1 MRRLLIANRG
11 EIAVRIAR
19 AAMDLGI
26 GTVAVYSEDDANG
39 LHLRIADEAV
49 PLAGRGVP
57 AYLDIEDVVARAVEA
72 NCDAVHPGYGFL
84 AENADFAAAC
94 AEAGVAFVGPRP
106 EVLELFGD
114 KGRARAAATG
124 AGVPVLRGTDR
135 PTTLEETREFFAA
148 LGDGKAMIVKAVAGG
163 GGRGTRI
170 VGSAD
175 EIEQA
180 YERCR
185 SEARRAF
192 GNGSLYVEELIP
204 RARHIEVQLLGDEDG
219 GLVDFGERECSAQRR
234 HQKVVETAPAPNL
247 CPALR
252 AEIVDAALRLGRAAE
267 YSSLGT
273 FEFLVD
279 ADASGEVGNGDGA
292 PAGAGGNAGNGDGD
306 GGPAETGG
314 RFAFIEAN
322 ARLQVEHT
330 VTEAVTGVDL
340 VQAQLR
346 IAAGE
351 TLEDLGLGAPEA
363 VRPRG
368 FAIQARVNLETLDAE
383 GAVRP
388 SGGALA
394 AYEPPS
400 GPGVRT
406 DGCGYAGYEA
416 NPAFDSLLAKVI
428 AHSPSNDFAAAVKRT
443 SRALDEFRIAGPDTN
458 IPWLQGVLGHP
469 DFAAGALYTR
479 WLDDNAREL
488 AAAAGNGRRQ
498 RFVPAAAPVG
508 AAKAA
513 GAASPAA
520 GGAAQT
526 PGAATQAAGGAE
538 DARDS
543 GFAGARVDTA
553 DPLALF
559 AYDQET
565 KAAQAG
571 APDPAGGADAAGE
584 EADGPEGAT
593 GIGAPIQGTIVSID
607 VAEGDEV
614 LRGQQVAVIEAM
626 KMEHVLR
633 ADTSGTVLRVT
644 MAVGD
649 TIREGYP
656 LVFVEGAEGGEASD
670 AAEEIDPD
678 YIRPDLAENYARHA
692 YTLDENRPE
701 AVARR
706 RRFGFRT
713 PRENIEQLVDAGS
726 FKEYWPLIVARQH
739 QKFSDEKLREY
750 TPADGVVAGTASING
765 DLFDD
770 EHSRAM
776 VLSYDY
782 TVLAGTQGG
791 RNHYKQDRLFDLAN
805 RYMLPLVF
813 FTEGGGGRP
822 GDDYTGPRVAF
833 DTYTFTQFSKLS
845 GLIPLVGVN
854 NGRCFAG
861 NTALLACCD
870 TIIATEAS
878 TIAMGGPAMI
888 EGGGLGVYTPEEVGP
903 MSFQVPN
910 GVVDILVKDE
920 EEAVDVTKKYLS
932 YFQGTVQDWEAHDQ
946 RPLRHVI
953 PENRLRLYDM
963 QEIVHRLADVG
974 SVLEI
979 RPKFGIGV
987 ITAFIRVEGRPMGV
1001 IANNPHHLAGAIDS
1015 DGADKGARFL
1025 QLCDAFDIPVLS
1037 LMDCPGIMVGP
1048 DHEKTALVR
1057 HCARMFNTGANL
1069 SVPMFGVVVRKA
1081 YGLGVQAMCG
1091 ASALVG
1097 FFTVGWPT
1105 AEFAGMNIEGAVKLG
1120 YRKELAAIE
1129 DPEERRLEF
1138 ERRVEASYER
1148 AKAVNAAAG
1157 GGLDDVIDPADTRS
1171 WIAESMKRLPKPPPR
1186 TGKKR
1191 PYIDTW

>member
-1 MRRLLIANRG
+1 MRRLLIANRS
-11 EIAVRIAR
+11 EIAVRIGR

-26 GTVAVYSEDDANG
+26 EAIAVYSEDDANG

-49 PLAGRGVP
+49 ALDGRGVP
-57 AYLDIEDVVARAVEA
+57 AYLDIEGVVGRAVEA

-84 AENADFAAAC
+84 AENADFATAC
-94 AEAGVAFVGPRP
+94 ADAGITFVGPRP

-114 KGRARAAATG
+114 KGRARAASTG
-124 AGVPVLRGTDR
+124 ADVPVLRGTDR
-135 PTTLEETREFFAA
+135 PTTVEEAQEFFAA
-148 LGDGKAMIVKAVAGG
+148 LGQGKAMIVKALAGG

-170 VGSAD
+170 VASAD

-185 SEARRAF
+185 SEAERAF
-192 GNGSLYVEELIP
+192 GNGGLYVEELIP
-204 RARHIEVQLLGDEDG
+204 RARHIEVQLLGDEEG
-219 GLVDFGERECSAQRR
+219 GLIDLGERECSAQRR
-234 HQKVVETAPAPNL
+234 HQKVVETAPAHNL
-247 CPALR
+247 CPNLR
-252 AEIVDAALRLGRAAE
+252 AAIIDAALRLGRAAQ
-267 YSSLGT
+267 YNSLGT
-273 FEFLVD
+273 FEFLAFAGRGSD
-279 ADASGEVGNGDGA
+279 TGNGSGA
-292 PAGAGGNAGNGDGD
+292 TAEAGGG
-306 GGPAETGG
+306 
-314 RFAFIEAN
+314 FAFIEAN

-351 TLEDLGLGAPEA
+351 TLTGLGLGAPES

-368 FAIQARVNLETLDAE
+368 FAIQARVNLETLDAD

-388 SGGALA
+388 SGGVLT

-400 GPGVRT
+400 GPGVRV

-428 AHSPSNDFAAAVKRT
+428 AHSPSSDFTSVVKRA
-443 SRALDEFRIAGPDTN
+443 SRALDEFRIGGPSTN
-458 IPWLQGVLGHP
+458 IPWLQSVLNHP
-469 DFAAGALYTR
+469 DFAAGNLYTR
-479 WLDDNAREL
+479 WLDDHSQEL

-498 RFVPAAAPVG
+498 RFVPASALPTG
-508 AAKAA
+508 
-513 GAASPAA
+513 P
-520 GGAAQT
+520 T
-526 PGAATQAAGGAE
+526 PGPGGTPSD

-543 GFAGARVDTA
+543 GFAGARVDTV

-559 AYDQET
+559 AHDQAT
-565 KAAQAG
+565 KAAEAAKPDTGADTAGPQAG
-571 APDPAGGADAAGE
+571 H
-584 EADGPEGAT
+584 EGAV
-593 GIGAPIQGTIVSID
+593 GVVAPIQGTIVSID

-633 ADTSGTVLRVT
+633 AGTSGIVKQVT
-644 MAVGD
+644 MAAGD

-656 LVFVEGAEGGEASD
+656 LVLVEEAEGGEAAD

-678 YIRPDLAENYARHA
+678 YIRPDLEENYRRHA

-706 RRFGFRT
+706 RRFGFQT
-713 PRENIEQLVDAGS
+713 PRENIEQLVDPGS
-726 FKEYWPLIVARQH
+726 FKEYWPLLVARQH
-739 QKFSDEKLREY
+739 QKYSDEKLRQY

-770 EHSRAM
+770 EHSRAI

-791 RNHYKQDRLFDLAN
+791 RNHYKQDRLFELAN
-805 RYMLPLVF
+805 RYRLPLVF

-833 DTYTFTQFSKLS
+833 DTYTITQFSKLS

-870 TIIATEAS
+870 VIIATEAS

-910 GVVDILVKDE
+910 GVVDILVEDE
-920 EEAVDVTKKYLS
+920 EAAVETTKKYLS
-932 YFQGTVQDWEAHDQ
+932 YFQGATCEWEAHDQ

-963 QEIVHRLADVG
+963 QEIVHTLADVG

-979 RPKFGIGV
+979 REKFGIGV
-987 ITAFIRVEGRPMGV
+987 ITAFIRVEGKPMGV

-1025 QLCDAFDIPVLS
+1025 QLCDAFDVPVLS

-1091 ASALVG
+1091 ASSLVG

-1171 WIAESMKRLPKPPPR
+1171 WITESMKRLPPTPPR

>member
-26 GTVAVYSEDDANG
+26 HTVAVYSEDDANG

-49 PLAGRGVP
+49 ALDGCGVP
-57 AYLDIEDVVARAVEA
+57 AYLDIEGVVGRAVDA

-84 AENADFAAAC
+84 AENAAFAAAC
-94 AEAGVAFVGPRP
+94 AEAGVTFVGPRP
-106 EVLELFGD
+106 KVLALFGD
-114 KGRARAAATG
+114 KGHARAAARE
-124 AGVPVLRGTDR
+124 ADVPVLRGTDR
-135 PTTLEETREFFAA
+135 PTTVEETQEFFAG
-148 LGDGKAMIVKAVAGG
+148 LGQGKAMIIKALAGG

-170 VGSAD
+170 VASAD

-185 SEARRAF
+185 SEAERAF
-192 GNGSLYVEELIP
+192 GNGGLYVEELIP
-204 RARHIEVQLLGDEDG
+204 RARHIEVQLLGDESG
-219 GLVDFGERECSAQRR
+219 GLIDLGERECSAQRR

-247 CPALR
+247 SPTLR
-252 AEIVDAALRLGRAAE
+252 AAIIDAALRLGRSTQ
-267 YSSLGT
+267 YNSLGT

-279 ADASGEVGNGDGA
+279 ADESG
-292 PAGAGGNAGNGDGD
+292 GG
-306 GGPAETGG
+306 
-314 RFAFIEAN
+314 FAFIEAN

-351 TLEDLGLGAPEA
+351 TLGNLGLGEPEA

-368 FAIQARVNLETLDAE
+368 FAIQARVNLETLDAD
-383 GAVRP
+383 GTVRP
-388 SGGALA
+388 SSGVLA

-400 GPGVRT
+400 GPGVRI

-428 AHSPSNDFAAAVKRT
+428 AHSPSSDFTSAVKRA
-443 SRALDEFRIAGPDTN
+443 SRALDEFRIGGPSTN
-458 IPWLQGVLGHP
+458 IPWLQGVLSHP
-469 DFAAGALYTR
+469 DFAAGNLYTR
-479 WLDDNAREL
+479 WLDDHAGEL
-488 AAAAGNGRRQ
+488 AAAARNGRRQ
-498 RFVPAAAPVG
+498 RFVPASALASGPV
-508 AAKAA
+508 
-513 GAASPAA
+513 PAA
-520 GGAAQT
+520 GDT
-526 PGAATQAAGGAE
+526 SS
-538 DARDS
+538 DKARDS

-559 AYDQET
+559 AYDQATRAAE
-565 KAAQAG
+565 AAQ
-571 APDPAGGADAAGE
+571 PDASAATTGPQTGPGSGAD
-584 EADGPEGAT
+584 GAT
-593 GIGAPIQGTIVSID
+593 GVVAPIQGTIVSID

-633 ADTSGTVLRVT
+633 AGCSGIVKQVT
-644 MAVGD
+644 MAAGD

-656 LVFVEGAEGGEASD
+656 LVLVEEAEGGEAAD

-678 YIRPDLAENYARHA
+678 YIRPDLEENIRRHA

-706 RRFGFRT
+706 RRFGFQT

-726 FKEYWPLIVARQH
+726 FKEYWPLLVARQH
-739 QKFSDEKLREY
+739 QKYSDEKLRQY

-765 DLFDD
+765 NLFDD
-770 EHSRAM
+770 EHSRAI

-791 RNHYKQDRLFDLAN
+791 RNHYKQDRLFELAN
-805 RYMLPLVF
+805 RYRLPLVF

-870 TIIATEAS
+870 VIIATEAS

-920 EEAVDVTKKYLS
+920 EAAVETTKKYLS
-932 YFQGTVQDWEAHDQ
+932 YFQGEVSDWEAHDQ

-963 QEIVHRLADVG
+963 QEILHRLADVG

-979 RPKFGIGV
+979 REKFGIGV
-987 ITAFIRVEGRPMGV
+987 ITAFIRIEGKPMGV

-1048 DHEKTALVR
+1048 DHERTALVR

-1069 SVPMFGVVVRKA
+1069 SVPLFGVVVRKA

-1091 ASALVG
+1091 ASSLVG

-1171 WIAESMKRLPKPPPR
+1171 WITESMKRLPPTPPR

>member
-1 MRRLLIANRG
+1 MQRLLIANRG

-19 AAMDLGI
+19 AALDLGI
-26 GTVAVYSEDDANG
+26 RAVAVHSEDDANG
-39 LHLRIADEAV
+39 LHLRTADEAV
-49 PLAGRGVP
+49 ALRGRGVP
-57 AYLDIEDVVARAVEA
+57 AYLDIEDIVARAVDA
-72 NCDAVHPGYGFL
+72 KCDAVHPGYGFL
-84 AENADFAAAC
+84 AENVDFAAAC
-94 AEAGVAFVGPRP
+94 AQAGIAFVGPRP
-106 EVLELFGD
+106 DVLELFGD
-114 KGRARAAATG
+114 KGRARSAAA
-124 AGVPVLRGTDR
+124 AEDVPILGGTDR
-135 PTTLEETREFFAA
+135 ATGLEEAREFFAA
-148 LGDGKAMIVKAVAGG
+148 LGDGQAMIIKALAGG

-170 VGSAD
+170 VSAAD

-180 YERCR
+180 WERCR
-185 SEARRAF
+185 SEAERAF
-192 GNGSLYVEELIP
+192 GNGGLYVEELIP
-204 RARHIEVQLLGDEDG
+204 RARHIEVQLLGDAAG

-247 CPALR
+247 CPELR
-252 AEIVDAALRLGRAAE
+252 SAIVDAALRLGAATS

-279 ADASGEVGNGDGA
+279 AGNGA
-292 PAGAGGNAGNGDGD
+292 EGDGD
-306 GGPAETGG
+306 GS

-346 IAAGE
+346 VARGE
-351 TLEDLGLGAPEA
+351 SLADLGLEDANA
-363 VRPRG
+363 RRTRG

-383 GAVRP
+383 GNVRP
-388 SGGALA
+388 SSGTLA

-400 GPGVRT
+400 GPGVRV
-406 DGCGYAGYEA
+406 DGCGYAGYEP

-428 AHSPSNDFAAAVKRT
+428 AHSSSDDFGAVVKRA
-443 SRALDEFRIAGPDTN
+443 SRSLDEFRIGGLATN
-458 IPWLQGVLGHP
+458 IPWLQSVLNHP
-469 DFAAGALYTR
+469 DFETGRLYTR
-479 WLDDNAREL
+479 WLDDHAGEL
-488 AAAAGNGRRQ
+488 AAAAGNGRKL
-498 RFVPAAAPVG
+498 RFMPTP
-508 AAKAA
+508 
-513 GAASPAA
+513 SDS
-520 GGAAQT
+520 
-526 PGAATQAAGGAE
+526 PGAPPTGQ

-559 AYDQET
+559 TYDEET
-565 KAAQAG
+565 KAAEDAG
-571 APDPAGGADAAGE
+571 RRRSAEPAAASIE
-584 EADGPEGAT
+584 DGVV
-593 GIGAPIQGTIVSID
+593 GIVAPIQGTIVSID
-607 VAEGDEV
+607 VAEGDDV

-633 ADTSGTVLRVT
+633 SETSGTVSRVT
-644 MAVGD
+644 MAAGD

-656 LVFVEGAEGGEASD
+656 LVLVEEAEGGEE
-670 AAEEIDPD
+670 AAAVEEVDPD
-678 YIRPDLAENYARHA
+678 HIRSDLEENIRRHA

-706 RRFGFRT
+706 RRFGYRT
-713 PRENIEQLVDAGS
+713 PRENIAQLVDEGS

-739 QKFSDEKLREY
+739 QKFDDETLREY
-750 TPADGVVAGTASING
+750 TPADGVVAGTAAING
-765 DLFDD
+765 ELFGD
-770 EHSRAM
+770 EQSRAM

-805 RYMLPLVF
+805 RYRLPLVF

-845 GLIPLVGVN
+845 GLVPLVGVN

-870 TIIATEAS
+870 VIIATASS

-888 EGGGLGVYTPEEVGP
+888 EGGGLGIYTPEEVGP

-910 GVVDILVKDE
+910 GVVDILVDDE
-920 EEAVDVTKKYLS
+920 QAAVDTAKQYLS
-932 YFQGTVQDWEAHDQ
+932 YFQGAVADWEAPDQ
-946 RPLRHVI
+946 RRLRHVV

-963 QEIVHRLADVG
+963 KEIVHTLADVG

-979 RPKFGIGV
+979 RERFGVGV
-987 ITAFIRVEGRPMGV
+987 VTAFIRVEGRPLGV

-1069 SVPMFGVVVRKA
+1069 SVPLFGVVVRKA

-1097 FFTVGWPT
+1097 FFTVAWPT

-1138 ERRVEASYER
+1138 ERRVAASYDR

-1157 GGLDDVIDPADTRS
+1157 GGIDDVIDPADTRS
-1171 WIAESMKRLPKPPPR
+1171 WIAESMKRLPAPAPR
-1186 TGKKR
+1186 RGKKR